1 MASVPSGRRRADI
14 TEPAVDALRRYGNE
28 DTHYYSNEYVLP
40 LAERLVRRAR
50 GARRVDIALN
60 GTEAVETSVRF
71 MRRATG
77 RPIVIGF
84 MGGYHGEAG
93 TAGAIGAETSDL
105 SFGYRALMPG
115 FVHVPYPNPYRTP
128 FSRAP
133 GGTGDG
139 TIDYLRDHVLHHAVD
154 PREVAGFVIEPVMGS
169 GGCVAP
175 PDGFWSALTELCRE
189 FDFLLCADEV
199 KTGFGRTG
207 HMFAVE
213 RWGVEPDLMALG
225 KSMGG
230 GVMPIGAV
238 LGTERAMDF
247 DDVSTGSTW
256 SWLPAACA
264 AALETL
270 DVFEREPVLENV
282 RVLEA
287 AGLQALEADG
297 SLPRHRRRA
306 RGRLLPGGGV
316 REGPGDE
323 GARPRAAGAGGVGM
337 PAPWAAGGPHHDLA
351 QPAALAHD
359 AGRGHGHRDGDPRR
373 GDRRSGRGVTSVSA
387 EHVDDLAASAAARPR
402 GARRDLVGL
411 GRGARGGRP
420 PGTPVRELGL
430 PCRRMPVDGG
440 ADDLLIGWHERP
452 SLLITAHMDTIRPTW
467 EWSGEAAVRDGR
479 VIGLG
484 AQDDKA
490 CVVAALHGLL
500 MAREAGV
507 PLETLPVGIG
517 LCVDEEIGGTG
528 SIAMAR
534 TLRPPFVV
542 GLEGTEL
549 QLGTAEA
556 GFVEVWCHLPG
567 VAVHGALRELGEN
580 AIDTAQR

>member
-1 MASVPSGRRRADI
+1 VSHDGASGGVVPHIVTTPPGPKTRAILERQSAVLYRGLADEVGPFVICRKSGHEIEDVDGNVYLDFISAMASVPAGAARADI
-14 TEPAVDALRRYGNE
+14 TDAAVDALRRYGNE
-28 DTHYYSNEYVLP
+28 DTHFYSNEYVLP
-40 LAERLVRRAR
+40 LAERLVAIAP
-50 GARRVDIALN
+50 GALSRVDIALN

-71 MRRATG
+71 MRRTTG

-93 TAGAIGAETSDL
+93 TAGAIGAESSDL

-128 FSRAP
+128 FVARA

-175 PDGFWSALTELCRE
+175 PDVFWSALTDLCRE

-238 LGTERAMDF
+238 LGTERSMDF

-287 AGLQALEADG
+287 AGLQALEALMDRYPAIG
-297 SLPRHRRRA
+297 DVRA
-306 RGRLLPGGGV
+306 VGCFLAV
-316 REGPGDE
+316 EFVKD
-323 GARPRAAGAGGVGM
+323 RATKER
-337 PAPWAAGGPHHDLA
+337 DLDLQERVA
-351 QPAALAHD
+351 WGCL
-359 AGRGHGHRDGDPRR
+359 RR
-373 GDRRSGRGVTSVSA
+373 GLLVDPSTTSLNLQPS
-387 EHVDDLAASAAARPR
+387 L
-402 GARRDLVGL
+402 
-411 GRGARGGRP
+411 
-420 PGTPVRELGL
+420 T
-430 PCRRMPVDGG
+430 MPVEVMG
-440 ADDLLIGWHERP
+440 
-452 SLLITAHMDTIRPTW
+452 TAMTIL
-467 EWSGEAAVRDGR
+467 EEAIAE
-479 VIGLG
+479 
-484 AQDDKA
+484 A
-490 CVVAALHGLL
+490 VVA
-500 MAREAGV
+500 
-507 PLETLPVGIG
+507 
-517 LCVDEEIGGTG
+517 
-528 SIAMAR
+528 
-534 TLRPPFVV
+534 
-542 GLEGTEL
+542 
-549 QLGTAEA
+549 
-556 GFVEVWCHLPG
+556 
-567 VAVHGALRELGEN
+567 
-580 AIDTAQR
+580 

>member
-1 MASVPSGRRRADI
+1 VSDGDGSNGAVPRIVTTPPGPKTRAILERQSAVLYRGLADEVGPFVICRKSGHEVEDVDGNVYLDFISAMASVPAGAARADI
-14 TEPAVDALRRYGNE
+14 TDAAVDALRRYGNE
-28 DTHYYSNEYVLP
+28 DTHFYSNEYVLP
-40 LAERLVRRAR
+40 LAERLVAIAP
-50 GARRVDIALN
+50 GALSRVDIALN

-77 RPIVIGF
+77 RPIMIGF

-93 TAGAIGAETSDL
+93 TAGAIGAESSDL

-128 FSRAP
+128 FTARA

-175 PDGFWSALTELCRE
+175 PDAFWSALSDLCRE

-238 LGTERAMDF
+238 LGTERSMDF

-287 AGLQALEADG
+287 AGLQALEGLMDRYPAIGDV
-297 SLPRHRRRA
+297 RA
-306 RGRLLPGGGV
+306 
-316 REGPGDE
+316 
-323 GARPRAAGAGGVGM
+323 VGCFL
-337 PAPWAAGGPHHDLA
+337 AVEFVKDRVTKERDLELQERVA
-351 QPAALAHD
+351 WGCL
-359 AGRGHGHRDGDPRR
+359 RR
-373 GDRRSGRGVTSVSA
+373 GLLVDPSTTSLNLQPS
-387 EHVDDLAASAAARPR
+387 L
-402 GARRDLVGL
+402 
-411 GRGARGGRP
+411 
-420 PGTPVRELGL
+420 T
-430 PCRRMPVDGG
+430 MPV
-440 ADDLLIGWHERP
+440 EV
-452 SLLITAHMDTIRPTW
+452 MDTAMAILD
-467 EWSGEAAVRDGR
+467 EAIAE
-479 VIGLG
+479 
-484 AQDDKA
+484 A
-490 CVVAALHGLL
+490 VVA
-500 MAREAGV
+500 
-507 PLETLPVGIG
+507 
-517 LCVDEEIGGTG
+517 
-528 SIAMAR
+528 
-534 TLRPPFVV
+534 
-542 GLEGTEL
+542 
-549 QLGTAEA
+549 
-556 GFVEVWCHLPG
+556 
-567 VAVHGALRELGEN
+567 
-580 AIDTAQR
+580 

>member
-1 MASVPSGRRRADI
+1 VSDQVPRIVTTPPGPKTRAILERQSAVLYRGLADEVGPFVICRKSGHEIEDVDGNVYLDFISAMASVPAGAARADI
-14 TEPAVDALRRYGNE
+14 TDAAVDALRRYGNE

-40 LAERLVRRAR
+40 LAERLVAIAP
-50 GARRVDIALN
+50 GALSRVDIALN

-93 TAGAIGAETSDL
+93 TAGAIGAESSDL

-128 FSRAP
+128 FVARA

-175 PDGFWSALTELCRE
+175 PDGFWSALGDLCRE
-189 FDFLLCADEV
+189 FDFMLCADEV

-238 LGTERAMDF
+238 LGTERSMDF

-287 AGLQALEADG
+287 AGLQALEALMDRYPAIG
-297 SLPRHRRRA
+297 DVRA
-306 RGRLLPGGGV
+306 
-316 REGPGDE
+316 
-323 GARPRAAGAGGVGM
+323 VGCFL
-337 PAPWAAGGPHHDLA
+337 AVEFVKDRVTKERDLDLQERVA
-351 QPAALAHD
+351 WGCL
-359 AGRGHGHRDGDPRR
+359 RR
-373 GDRRSGRGVTSVSA
+373 GLLVDPSTTSLNLQPS
-387 EHVDDLAASAAARPR
+387 L
-402 GARRDLVGL
+402 
-411 GRGARGGRP
+411 
-420 PGTPVRELGL
+420 T
-430 PCRRMPVDGG
+430 MPV
-440 ADDLLIGWHERP
+440 EV
-452 SLLITAHMDTIRPTW
+452 MDTAMTILD
-467 EWSGEAAVRDGR
+467 EAIAE
-479 VIGLG
+479 
-484 AQDDKA
+484 A
-490 CVVAALHGLL
+490 VVA
-500 MAREAGV
+500 
-507 PLETLPVGIG
+507 
-517 LCVDEEIGGTG
+517 
-528 SIAMAR
+528 
-534 TLRPPFVV
+534 
-542 GLEGTEL
+542 
-549 QLGTAEA
+549 
-556 GFVEVWCHLPG
+556 
-567 VAVHGALRELGEN
+567 
-580 AIDTAQR
+580 

>member
-1 MASVPSGRRRADI
+1 MSDEDGSNGAVPNIVTTPPGPKTRAILERQSAVLYRGLADEVGPFVICRKSGHEIEDVDGNVYLDFISAMASVPAGAARADI
-14 TEPAVDALRRYGNE
+14 TDAAVDALRRYGNE

-40 LAERLVRRAR
+40 LAERLVAIAP
-50 GARRVDIALN
+50 GALSRVDIALN

-93 TAGAIGAETSDL
+93 TAGAIGAESSDL

-128 FSRAP
+128 FVARA

-175 PDGFWSALTELCRE
+175 PDGFWAALGDLCRE
-189 FDFLLCADEV
+189 FDFMLCADEV

-270 DVFEREPVLENV
+270 DVFEREPVLDNV

-287 AGLQALEADG
+287 AGLQALEGLMDRYSAIGDV
-297 SLPRHRRRA
+297 RA
-306 RGRLLPGGGV
+306 
-316 REGPGDE
+316 
-323 GARPRAAGAGGVGM
+323 VGCFL
-337 PAPWAAGGPHHDLA
+337 AVEFVKDRVTKERDLDLQERVA
-351 QPAALAHD
+351 WGCL
-359 AGRGHGHRDGDPRR
+359 RR
-373 GDRRSGRGVTSVSA
+373 GLLVDPSTTSLNLQPS
-387 EHVDDLAASAAARPR
+387 L
-402 GARRDLVGL
+402 
-411 GRGARGGRP
+411 
-420 PGTPVRELGL
+420 T
-430 PCRRMPVDGG
+430 MPV
-440 ADDLLIGWHERP
+440 EV
-452 SLLITAHMDTIRPTW
+452 MDTAMAILD
-467 EWSGEAAVRDGR
+467 EAIAE
-479 VIGLG
+479 
-484 AQDDKA
+484 A
-490 CVVAALHGLL
+490 VVA
-500 MAREAGV
+500 
-507 PLETLPVGIG
+507 
-517 LCVDEEIGGTG
+517 
-528 SIAMAR
+528 
-534 TLRPPFVV
+534 
-542 GLEGTEL
+542 
-549 QLGTAEA
+549 
-556 GFVEVWCHLPG
+556 
-567 VAVHGALRELGEN
+567 
-580 AIDTAQR
+580 

>member
-1 MASVPSGRRRADI
+1 MPKIVTTPPGPKTRAILERQSAVLYRGLADEVGPFVICRKSGHEIEDVDGNVYLDFISAMASVPAGAARADI
-14 TEPAVDALRRYGNE
+14 TDAAVDALRRYGNE
-28 DTHYYSNEYVLP
+28 DTHFYSNEYVLP
-40 LAERLVRRAR
+40 LAERLVAIAP
-50 GARRVDIALN
+50 GALSRVDIALN

-93 TAGAIGAETSDL
+93 TAGAIGAESSDL

-128 FSRAP
+128 FTARA

-175 PDGFWSALTELCRE
+175 PDGFWSALTDLCRE

-238 LGTERAMDF
+238 LGTERSMDF

-287 AGLQALEADG
+287 AGLQALEGLMDRYPAIGDV
-297 SLPRHRRRA
+297 RA
-306 RGRLLPGGGV
+306 VGCFLAV
-316 REGPGDE
+316 EFVKD
-323 GARPRAAGAGGVGM
+323 RATKER
-337 PAPWAAGGPHHDLA
+337 DLDLQERVA
-351 QPAALAHD
+351 WGCL
-359 AGRGHGHRDGDPRR
+359 RR
-373 GDRRSGRGVTSVSA
+373 GLLVDPSTTSLNLQPS
-387 EHVDDLAASAAARPR
+387 L
-402 GARRDLVGL
+402 
-411 GRGARGGRP
+411 
-420 PGTPVRELGL
+420 T
-430 PCRRMPVDGG
+430 MPVEVMG
-440 ADDLLIGWHERP
+440 
-452 SLLITAHMDTIRPTW
+452 TAMAILD
-467 EWSGEAAVRDGR
+467 EAIAE
-479 VIGLG
+479 
-484 AQDDKA
+484 A
-490 CVVAALHGLL
+490 VVA
-500 MAREAGV
+500 
-507 PLETLPVGIG
+507 
-517 LCVDEEIGGTG
+517 
-528 SIAMAR
+528 
-534 TLRPPFVV
+534 
-542 GLEGTEL
+542 
-549 QLGTAEA
+549 
-556 GFVEVWCHLPG
+556 
-567 VAVHGALRELGEN
+567 
-580 AIDTAQR
+580 